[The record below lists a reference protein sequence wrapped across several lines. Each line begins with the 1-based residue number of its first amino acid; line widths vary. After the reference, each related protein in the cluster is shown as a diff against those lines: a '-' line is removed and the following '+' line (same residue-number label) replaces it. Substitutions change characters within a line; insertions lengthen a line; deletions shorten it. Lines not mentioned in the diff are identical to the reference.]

1 MVSDYPL
8 SCVRELP
15 MLHPAGRRTELLV
28 LLPAL
33 EFAVAIWAFE
43 EMGGGYVLLARFC
56 RSTRYNG
63 TFRSCPRLHFPS
75 LFVQPRAI
83 LAAIGFGEP

>member
-8 SCVRELP
+8 PCVRELP
-15 MLHPAGRRTELLV
+15 MFHPAGRRTELLV

-33 EFAVAIWAFE
+33 EFAVAMGAFKE
-43 EMGGGYVLLARFC
+43 TGGDHLLLTCFC

-63 TFRSCPRLHFPS
+63 TFRSCPRLHFPFPNGAFHGVWRTMR
-75 LFVQPRAI
+75 L
-83 LAAIGFGEP
+83 

>member
-28 LLPAL
+28 LLPTL
-33 EFAVAIWAFE
+33 EFAVAMGAFKE
-43 EMGGGYVLLARFC
+43 TGR
-56 RSTRYNG
+56 RP
-63 TFRSCPRLHFPS
+63 CP
-75 LFVQPRAI
+75 
-83 LAAIGFGEP
+83 FGPFLPFYALQRHV

>member
-15 MLHPAGRRTELLV
+15 MFHPAGRRTELLV

-33 EFAVAIWAFE
+33 EFAVAMGAFKE
-43 EMGGGYVLLARFC
+43 TGGDHLLLARFC

-63 TFRSCPRLHFPS
+63 TFRNRPRLQTSPPNGVSHRVWRTTR
-75 LFVQPRAI
+75 L
-83 LAAIGFGEP
+83 